1 MIEQTAYTDT
11 PQTPATERHY
21 TIREIADMWNISYQ
35 TARRMF
41 QDQPGVLAFSMRR
54 MCGQGKPHVTLRVPA
69 SVLEKFHRERSA
81 GFRLGR
87 GRL

>member
-1 MIEQTAYTDT
+1 VIE
-11 PQTPATERHY
+11 PRSPVTERHY

-54 MCGQGKPHVTLRVPA
+54 MCGQGRPHVSLRVPA
-69 SVLEKFHRERSA
+69 SVLERFYKERTA
-81 GFRLGR
+81 GFSLAKVQRGR
-87 GRL
+87 G